1 MEVAIKTITAVTATA
16 AAAKA
21 FSDEAV
27 ILAKVSNERKYMSRS
42 LKQKDMRLI
51 CVFCSFI
58 TLAAICQQPG
68 V

>member
-42 LKQKDMRLI
+42 LNQKI
-51 CVFCSFI
+51 
-58 TLAAICQQPG
+58 
-68 V
+68 